1 MSTPSWPTGPS
12 GSFNA
17 ATYLVDRHL
26 EDGNGDR
33 TAVRHAGS
41 DLSYE
46 RLSAESAR
54 VAGALLRL
62 GMRRG
67 ERVMC
72 CMSDGPEL
80 LATVL
85 GAFRAGIVVVPVST
99 MLTGKELGS
108 ILADCG
114 ARVLVCSSEF
124 AEACAAALQASTEVS
139 HLIVAGGAA
148 DGAGPDVP
156 PRVVRLTW
164 EEAADGLTPEDGGPV
179 ARTGEDTPALW
190 LYTSG
195 TTGMP
200 KAAMHRHA
208 NIRHV
213 CETYGRQVLGIR
225 ADDRCLSV
233 AKLFFAYGIGNSA
246 FFPLS
251 AGATT
256 VLEPRRPT
264 PEVIA
269 ERVRADAPTLF
280 FGVPTFYAAMLS
292 ADLPPE
298 LMSTVRLAVSA
309 GEALPAP
316 LLRRWQEHFGV
327 DIIDG
332 LGSTEALH
340 IFLSNRPDDIGPG
353 TSGYPVPGYELQI
366 RDEHG
371 AVRPPGEPGSLFVK
385 GESIATGYWCRTET
399 SRRVFQG
406 DWLAT
411 GDTYVQDEDGRYTCL
426 GRSNDMLKAGGIW
439 VSPAEVESRL
449 MEHEDVQEAAVVGVP
464 DGEGLD
470 KPVGYV
476 VLGKGAAATP
486 DELIAFCRDG
496 LAHFKAPRRV
506 VCVDSL
512 PRTAS
517 GKLQRFKIRRLAA
530 EDGDGR
536 GHRPDADGSADTEG
550 STNTGGGQDTP
561 AAAAPA
567 GPQST
572 V

>member
-1 MSTPSWPTGPS
+1 MSTPSRPPQS
-12 GSFNA
+12 PRSFNA

-26 EDGNGDR
+26 GSGLGDR
-33 TAVRHAGS
+33 PAVRHAGADIS
-41 DLSYE
+41 YGQLSGDV
-46 RLSAESAR
+46 AR

-62 GMRRG
+62 GMHRD

-72 CMSDGPEL
+72 CMSDTPEL
-80 LATVL
+80 LTTVL
-85 GAFRAGIVVVPVST
+85 GAFRAGLVAVPVST
-99 MLTGKELGS
+99 MLTGRELGS

-114 ARVLVCSSEF
+114 ARVLVCTSEF
-124 AEACAAALQASTEVS
+124 ADACAEALSASPDVS
-139 HLIVAGGAA
+139 HLVVVGGAR
-148 DGAGPDVP
+148 PEVP
-156 PRVVRLTW
+156 ARVVRLAW
-164 EEAADGLTPEDGGPV
+164 DEALDGVAPDDGGP
-179 ARTGEDTPALW
+179 AAATGEDTPALW

-225 ADDRCLSV
+225 AEDRCLSV

-256 VLEPRRPT
+256 ILEPRRPT
-264 PEVIA
+264 PDVIA
-269 ERVRADAPTLF
+269 ERVSADRPTLF
-280 FGVPTFYAAMLS
+280 FGVPTFYAGMLA
-292 ADLPPE
+292 ADLPEE
-298 LMSTVRLAVSA
+298 LMSSVRLAVSA

-316 LLRRWQEHFGV
+316 LLRRWRDRFGV
-327 DIIDG
+327 EIIDG

-340 IFLSNRPDDIGPG
+340 IFLSNRPGDVGPG
-353 TSGYPVPGYELQI
+353 TSGFPVPGYELQI

-371 AVRPPGEPGSLFVK
+371 AVRPPGEPGSLYVK
-385 GESIATGYWCRTET
+385 GESIASGYWCRTET
-399 SRRVFQG
+399 SRHVFQG

-411 GDTYVQDEDGRYTCL
+411 GDTYVQDEEGRYTCL

-439 VSPAEVESRL
+439 VSPAEVEDRL
-449 MEHEDVQEAAVVGVP
+449 AEHEDVSEAAVVGVP

-470 KPVGYV
+470 KPVAYV
-476 VLGKGAAATP
+476 VLGKGATATP
-486 DELIAFCRDG
+486 EELIGFCRDG

-506 VCVDSL
+506 VCVDAL
-512 PRTAS
+512 PRTAT

-530 EDGDGR
+530 EESG
-536 GHRPDADGSADTEG
+536 AA
-550 STNTGGGQDTP
+550 ST
-561 AAAAPA
+561 A
-567 GPQST
+567 
-572 V
+572 

>member
-1 MSTPSWPTGPS
+1 MPTPSR
-12 GSFNA
+12 SFNA

-26 EDGNGDR
+26 ERGRGGHP
-33 TAVRHAGS
+33 AVRHAGG
-41 DLSYE
+41 DITYAQLYDDV
-46 RLSAESAR
+46 AR
-54 VAGALLRL
+54 VAGALRRL
-62 GMRRG
+62 GMHRD

-72 CMSDGPEL
+72 CMSDTPEL
-80 LATVL
+80 LTTIL
-85 GAFRAGIVVVPVST
+85 GAFRAGLVAVPVST
-99 MLTGKELGS
+99 MLTGRELGS

-114 ARVLVCSSEF
+114 ARVLVCTAEF
-124 AEACAAALQASTEVS
+124 ADACAEAVRAS
-139 HLIVAGGAA
+139 
-148 DGAGPDVP
+148 PDVTHL
-156 PRVVRLTW
+156 VVVGDAEPAVPAGVLRLPWAEALDGVTADDG
-164 EEAADGLTPEDGGPV
+164 EAA
-179 ARTGEDTPALW
+179 ATGEDTPALW

-213 CETYGRQVLGIR
+213 CETYGDQVLGIR
-225 ADDRCLSV
+225 PDDRCLSV

-256 VLEPRRPT
+256 ILEPRRPT
-264 PEVIA
+264 PEVVA
-269 ERVRADAPTLF
+269 ERVRADRPTLF
-280 FGVPTFYAAMLS
+280 FGVPTFYAGMLAAELP
-292 ADLPPE
+292 ADL
-298 LMSTVRLAVSA
+298 MASVRLGVSA

-316 LLRRWQEHFGV
+316 LLERWRGHFGV
-327 DIIDG
+327 GIIDG

-353 TSGYPVPGYELQI
+353 TSGHPVPGYELQI

-371 AVRPPGEPGSLFVK
+371 AVRPPGEAGSLYVK

-399 SRRVFQG
+399 SRHVFQG

-411 GDTYVQDEDGRYTCL
+411 GDTYVQDDEGRYTCL

-449 MEHEDVQEAAVVGVP
+449 IEHEDILEAAVVGVP
-464 DGEGLD
+464 DAEGLD

-476 VLGKGAAATP
+476 VLKDGATADAE
-486 DELIAFCRDG
+486 ELIGFCRDG

-506 VCVDSL
+506 VCVDEL

-517 GKLQRFKIRRLAA
+517 GKLQRFKIRRMAA
-530 EDGDGR
+530 EDGS
-536 GHRPDADGSADTEG
+536 ADGPAEG
-550 STNTGGGQDTP
+550 T
-561 AAAAPA
+561 PA
-567 GPQST
+567 GPDRTSAEPEA
-572 V
+572 VV